1 MTVAPD
7 KPAKPRRIRAVIF
20 DLDGT
25 ITRPYLDFAAIRAE
39 ASLDASQPIL
49 EQMEKLDAAR
59 RTQVQAILERH
70 EDEAARN
77 SELHDG
83 AKEVLT
89 ALHQRGIA
97 LALLT
102 RNSRRSVA
110 IVLKKHHLAFDFV
123 RTRED
128 GALKPSAEPVRAI
141 CAALGVTPEQTLM
154 VGDYLFDIQ
163 AGAAAGTAT
172 ALMIGEQPPPAFAHQ
187 ADYVIRRL
195 DEIPAILDT
204 AVPGFEARGPNA
216 EARCPRPDTQ

>member
-1 MTVAPD
+1 M
-7 KPAKPRRIRAVIF
+7 IF

-59 RTQVQAILERH
+59 RAQVQAILERH
-70 EDEAARN
+70 EEEAARN

-83 AKEVLT
+83 AKEVLA
-89 ALHQRGIA
+89 ALHRRGIA

-110 IVLKKHHLAFDFV
+110 IVLKKHRLAFDFV

-141 CAALGVTPEQTLM
+141 CAALDVTPQQTLM

-195 DEIPAILDT
+195 DEIPAIVDT
-204 AVPGFEARGPNA
+204 AVADIETRGPNS
-216 EARCPRPDTQ
+216 EVRCPRPDTQ

>member
-1 MTVAPD
+1 
-7 KPAKPRRIRAVIF
+7 VIF

-49 EQMEKLDAAR
+49 EQMEKLNADR
-59 RTQVQAILERH
+59 RAEVQAVLERH
-70 EDEAARN
+70 EEEAARN

-83 AKEVLT
+83 AKEVLS
-89 ALHQRGIA
+89 ALHRRGVV

-102 RNSRRSVA
+102 RNSRRSVQ
-110 IVLKKHHLAFDFV
+110 IVLKKHRLAFDFI

-141 CAALGVTPEQTLM
+141 CAALDVTPEQTLM

-172 ALMIGEQPPPAFAHQ
+172 ALMIGAQPPPAFAHQ

-195 DEIPAILDT
+195 DEILAILDT
-204 AVPGFEARGPNA
+204 PVPDFEARGPKP
-216 EARCPRPDTQ
+216 EARCPKLDTP